1 MTALAAHY
9 TPEHQMFR
17 DTCRRFF
24 EKEVTPFHMKWEE
37 EGVVPRELWRKA
49 GEQGLLGMTMPEEYG
64 GAGADFLYSAI
75 LIEEQG
81 RALASGPA
89 FSLHND
95 IVVPYLLHYGTEEQ
109 KKKWIPK
116 ACSGE
121 LVTAIAMTEPGTGS
135 DLQAVKTTAV
145 MDGNHWV
152 INGSKTFISN
162 GQLADLVIVVAKTDP
177 KLGAKGTSLIAVET
191 HDRGLQARP
200 QSREDRHEGA
210 GHVGAVLRG
219 RARAGRSICWAGP
232 AWASSQLMQQ
242 LPQERL
248 VIAIQAVAA
257 IEAALEHTLAY
268 VKERKAF
275 GKQIIDFQNT
285 RFKLAELKTKA
296 HVAARVRRRLRRA
309 ASQGRARRRDR
320 RHGQV
325 LDHRPAV
332 RADRRVPAVPRRLRL
347 HVGIP
352 DRAPLRRRA
361 RAEDLRRHQR
371 DHEGT
376 DRTHA
381 LIRIPRHR
389 GGAQRRLER
398 ATERVMTPPPL
409 RGAPQLM
416 ARDVRRRRRP

>member
-1 MTALAAHY
+1 MTALAAHI
-9 TPEHQMFR
+9 TPEHEMFR

-37 EGVVPRELWRKA
+37 EGIVPRELWRKA

-64 GAGADFLYSAI
+64 GAGGDFLYSAI
-75 LIEEQG
+75 MIEEQG

-135 DLQAVKTTAV
+135 DLQSVKTTAV

-191 HDRGLQARP
+191 DTRGFQARP

-210 GHVGAVLRG
+210 GHVGAVLRR
-219 RARAGRSICWAGP
+219 RARAGRPTAGR
-232 AWASSQLMQQ
+232 ADGMGFVQLMQQ

-248 VIAIQAVAA
+248 VIAIQAIAA
-257 IEAALEHTLAY
+257 IEAAMDAHHRLRQGAQGVRQADHRFPEHPLQAG
-268 VKERKAF
+268 RAQDQ
-275 GKQIIDFQNT
+275 GP
-285 RFKLAELKTKA
+285 RRP
-296 HVAARVRRRLRRA
+296 RVRRRLHRA
-309 ASQGRARRRDR
+309 AS
-320 RHGQV
+320 
-325 LDHRPAV
+325 
-332 RADRRVPAVPRRLRL
+332 
-347 HVGIP
+347 
-352 DRAPLRRRA
+352 A
-361 RAEDLRRHQR
+361 RASSTSPTAAMAKYWTTDLQCEVVDECLQFHGGYGYMWEYPIARLYADARVQKIYG
-371 DHEGT
+371 GT
-376 DRTHA
+376 NEIMKELIGRT
-381 LIRIPRHR
+381 LYSHR
-389 GGAQRRLER
+389 
-398 ATERVMTPPPL
+398 
-409 RGAPQLM
+409 
-416 ARDVRRRRRP
+416 

>member
-9 TPEHQMFR
+9 TPEHHMFR

-37 EGVVPRELWRKA
+37 DGVVPRELWRKA

-64 GAGADFLYSAI
+64 GAGVDFFYNTI

-81 RALASGPA
+81 RAIASGPA

-95 IVVPYLLHYGTEEQ
+95 IVVPYLLHYGNEEQ

-121 LVTAIAMTEPGTGS
+121 LITAIAMTEPGTGS
-135 DLQAVKTTAV
+135 DLQSVKTSAV

-191 HDRGLQARP
+191 TT
-200 QSREDRHEGA
+200 EGFK
-210 GHVGAVLRG
+210 RG
-219 RARAGRSICWAGP
+219 RNLEKIGMKAQDTSELFFDNVRVPADNLLGGP
-232 AWASSQLMQQ
+232 GMGFVQLMQQ

-248 VIAIQAVAA
+248 VIAIQAIAA
-257 IEAALEHTLAY
+257 IEAAMEHTDRLRQGTQGLRQA
-268 VKERKAF
+268 
-275 GKQIIDFQNT
+275 DH
-285 RFKLAELKTKA
+285 RFPEHPLQAGRA
-296 HVAARVRRRLRRA
+296 QDQGAGRARVRRRLHRA
-309 ASQGRARRRDR
+309 ASQGRARRRHR

-325 LDHRPAV
+325 LHHRPAV
-332 RADRRVPAVPRRLRL
+332 RAHRRVPAVLRRLRL

-352 DRAPLRRRA
+352 HRPPLRRRA
-361 RAEDLRRHQR
+361 RAEDLRRH
-371 DHEGT
+371 E
-376 DRTHA
+376 
-381 LIRIPRHR
+381 
-389 GGAQRRLER
+389 
-398 ATERVMTPPPL
+398 
-409 RGAPQLM
+409 
-416 ARDVRRRRRP
+416 